1 MTKTLLL
8 YLLFTTIA
16 STGIAQARAID
27 SLEKIIS
34 TLNADTV
41 KVNKLNNLVE
51 KLQYADAGK
60 AAAAVAQSMQLAE
73 KLKYN
78 YGQAIA
84 LRLRGVLYAD
94 QTKLDSAKIFYDKAL
109 KLVEGKKD
117 KPSLKQFGL
126 LKHNFGVLYHQRQ
139 ELDSAALFY
148 FEAARIYKEIGE
160 EGLLFFPYNNLV
172 SVYSMLKDKDKALE
186 YGIASRKAA
195 MILNDPSKIAMA
207 VNNEMAA
214 RLDMKQYEGVAEP
227 LRENIVRATSISN
240 KYAIAKAYH
249 LLGQY
254 FAEGKK
260 QYDSSIVYFNRAVEI
275 HKTTNNQYEM
285 AVLLHLLGFA
295 HKGTKDFTKA
305 KDYLRQS
312 NELAKSLEL
321 DQIVYYNLENLV
333 EIEDTLGNIN
343 AAYAYLTEY
352 VAVSDSLRVRNN
364 RSEVNDLEKKYETE
378 KKDAQIKLQEASL
391 RQKNTLNY
399 ILIGGA
405 AALLI
410 ISLLGYRNYRQKQ
423 NIQQQRISELEKE
436 KQLTATEAV
445 MKGEEQER
453 SRLAKDLHDGLGGM
467 LSGIKYSFNAMKG
480 NLIMTP
486 ENAQAFE
493 RSMDMLDSSIKEM
506 RRVAH
511 NMMPEALVKF
521 GLDAALKDFC
531 NDINQSGALKV
542 SYQSI
547 GMEKAELDQTAAIS
561 VYRII
566 QELINNSIKHAAA
579 TSILVQLSR
588 ENDHLNITVEDDGK
602 GFNKDLLNHAKGI
615 GWSNIQNRI
624 ELLKGKLDV
633 QSQPGSGTSVYIEI
647 QA

>member
-1 MTKTLLL
+1 MVKTLFVFLLFAALSVKADAQTKT
-8 YLLFTTIA
+8 
-16 STGIAQARAID
+16 ID

-51 KLQYADAGK
+51 KLQYADPGK
-60 AAAAVAQSMQLAE
+60 AAIVVLQSMQLAE
-73 KLKYN
+73 QLKYN
-78 YGQAIA
+78 TGRAIA

-94 QTKLDSAKIFYDKAL
+94 QTKLDSAKTFYDQAL
-109 KLVEGKKD
+109 KLVDGKKD
-117 KPSLKQFGL
+117 KASLKQFGL
-126 LKHNFGVLYHQRQ
+126 LKHNYGVLFHQRQ
-139 ELDSAALFY
+139 EMDSATFYY
-148 FEAARIYKEIGE
+148 FEAAKIYKEIGE
-160 EGLLFFPYNNLV
+160 EGLLFYPYVNLV
-172 SVYSMLKDKDKALE
+172 AIYSFLKDNAKALE
-186 YGIASRKAA
+186 YGVACKKAA
-195 MILNDPSKIAMA
+195 LILNDPSKIAMA

-214 RLDMKQYEGVAEP
+214 RLELKQYDSVAP
-227 LRENIVRATSISN
+227 DLRRNIDRAAAVN
-240 KYAIAKAYH
+240 NNYAVAKANH

-254 FAEGKK
+254 FADGPKR
-260 QYDSSIVYFNRAVEI
+260 YDSAIFYFGKALDI
-275 HKTTNNQYEM
+275 HTATNNQYEM
-285 AVLLHLLGFA
+285 AGMLHNLGYA
-295 HKGTKDFTKA
+295 YKGAGNYSKA
-305 KDYLRQS
+305 AEYLKRS
-312 NELAKSLEL
+312 NDLAKSLQL
-321 DQIVYYNLENLV
+321 DQVVYFNLENLV
-333 EIEDTLGNIN
+333 EVEEKLGNTG
-343 AAYAYLTEY
+343 AAFAFLKEFVT
-352 VAVSDSLRVRNN
+352 VKDSLQVRNN
-364 RSEVNDLEKKYETE
+364 RSEVNNLEKKYQTE
-378 KKDAQIKLQEASL
+378 KKDAQIKLQLASL

-399 ILIGGA
+399 ILIGSA

-423 NIQQQRISELEKE
+423 NIHRQRIAELEKE

-531 NDINQSGALKV
+531 NDINQSGAIKV

-547 GMEKAELDQTAAIS
+547 GMEKTAIDQTTAIA

-588 ENDHLNITVEDDGK
+588 ENDHLTITVEDDGK
-602 GFNKDLLNHAKGI
+602 GFDTSVINQAKGM
-615 GWSNIQNRI
+615 GWNNIQNRI

-633 QSQPGSGTSVYIEI
+633 QSKPGTGTSVYIEI
-647 QA
+647 NA